1 MDPWT
6 YVKGV
11 VKFRLF
17 VSLQNQV
24 YTTHIH
30 TFIYTYILYSDI
42 LHLLTC
48 WGSSSSYVY
57 GALNNL
63 QLPGTISDEAHGV
76 LDDLQDRGLRR
87 VAS

>member
-1 MDPWT
+1 MIFT
-6 YVKGV
+6 CIYKYV
-11 VKFRLF
+11 
-17 VSLQNQV
+17 
-24 YTTHIH
+24 HI
-30 TFIYTYILYSDI
+30 YICIHADI